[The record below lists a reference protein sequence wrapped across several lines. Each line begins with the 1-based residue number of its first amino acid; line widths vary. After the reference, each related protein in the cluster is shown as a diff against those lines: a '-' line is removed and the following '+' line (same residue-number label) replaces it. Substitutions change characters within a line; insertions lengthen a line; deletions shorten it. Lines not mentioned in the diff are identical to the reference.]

1 VRVQPNFGFRKRTTR
16 GLSKVQKTR
25 KTQRPDSFFPPDY
38 GRDEH
43 SPYSDARAI
52 TAAAGVDNQGASVDD
67 NVDVDD
73 NELYVN
79 ARHS

>member
-1 VRVQPNFGFRKRTTR
+1 MSCRSVFQPSFGFRKRTTR

-38 GRDEH
+38 EREN
-43 SPYSDARAI
+43 PTYAVARPP
-52 TAAAGVDNQGASVDD
+52 AAGVANNG
-67 NVDVDD
+67 VDVEVDVAD
-73 NELYVN
+73 NDLYVN